1 MASFA
6 SRRMTSCFRFPIPLP
21 GRPAAPPPRC
31 HYLSPMSRLL
41 IVANRLPV
49 TVRSTPDGVEVER
62 SSGGLATGM
71 SRPHEQSG
79 GLWIGWSGTT
89 DEMTAGQ
96 QAELEGQLAAMRLVA
111 VPLTSDQ
118 VTRYYE
124 GYSNGVLWP
133 LFHYLLDQVP
143 LQSGDWDAYVQ
154 ANQVF
159 ADVVAEQYTPGDMVW
174 VHDYQLLLVPGLLRR
189 RLPDARIGFFLHI
202 PFPSEELFRTLPA
215 RRQLLEGMLGADLV
229 GFHTPTY
236 LRHFA
241 TALTDILGLTV
252 DIDRV
257 QLPGRE
263 VRLGVFPMGI
273 DAGSFQTLAKD
284 PAVEAEAE
292 ALRGDGSVR
301 ILVGVDRLDYT
312 KGIPRRLLT
321 YERMLQIHPELRE
334 KVRLVQVAV
343 PSRTGVEAY
352 QEFRSLVDGLVGRI
366 NGAFGTPRWVPVH
379 YIFRG
384 LSAPDLVALY
394 RAADVML
401 VTPLRDGM
409 NLVAKEFVASRADGD
424 GVLVLSEFAGA
435 AWELPEALQV
445 NPYDTEAT
453 AEVFYRA
460 LSMDPDERRAR
471 LAPLRQ
477 RVATFDVHS
486 WVSAFLDQ
494 LDRVTGPAV
503 RLVSPTG
510 NEAALREEL
519 GRALERN
526 DELLLLLDYDG
537 TLVPFTATPELA
549 RPDAGLVRLLRSL
562 ASLADT
568 EVHIVS
574 GRSREALE
582 QWVGSLPIWL
592 HAEHGFWSRPPGH
605 AEWTPAADIHGTWRE
620 PVLAILRDI
629 TARTPGSLIEVKAVA
644 IAWHYRLA
652 DLETGA
658 RRANELRIH
667 LNQLLSNQPVE
678 ILAGNRVLEI
688 RPYGVHKG
696 RIIPPMS
703 PEREARTTV
712 LAIGDDR
719 TDEDLFASLPP
730 EAISVRVGPGAT
742 KARYRLDGTAA
753 VRGILQM
760 LADTGVR
767 ADLA

>member
-1 MASFA
+1 
-6 SRRMTSCFRFPIPLP
+6 
-21 GRPAAPPPRC
+21 
-31 HYLSPMSRLL
+31 MSRLL

-49 TVRSTPDGVEVER
+49 TVRPTPGGVEVER
-62 SSGGLATGM
+62 STGGLATGL

-79 GLWIGWSGTT
+79 GLWIGWSG
-89 DEMTAGQ
+89 AGDDLSPEQ
-96 QAELEGQLAAMRLVA
+96 QGELGAELASQRLVG
-111 VPLTSDQ
+111 VPLNKDL

-143 LQSGDWDAYVQ
+143 LQASDWDAYVQ
-154 ANQVF
+154 ANEQF
-159 ADVVAEQYTPGDMVW
+159 AEVVAAEYRHGDLIW
-174 VHDYQLLLVPGLLRR
+174 VHDYQLLLVPGMLRR

-202 PFPSEELFRTLPA
+202 PFPSEELFRTLPP
-215 RRQLLEGMLGADLV
+215 RRQLLDGLLGADLV

-263 VRLGVFPMGI
+263 VRLGVFPMGV
-273 DAGSFQTLAKD
+273 DASTFETLARE

-312 KGIPRRLLT
+312 KGIPRRLLAF
-321 YERMLQIHPELRE
+321 ERMLQTHPELRE

-384 LSAPDLVALY
+384 LSAEDLVALY

-409 NLVAKEFVASRADGD
+409 NLVAKEFVASRTDGD

-453 AEVFYRA
+453 AEVIFRA
-460 LSMDPDERRAR
+460 LSMEPEERRAR
-471 LAPLRQ
+471 LTPLRE
-477 RVATFDVHS
+477 RVATFDVHR
-486 WVSAFLDQ
+486 WVSNFMDQ
-494 LDRVTGPAV
+494 LERVTDPAA
-503 RLVSPTG
+503 RALSPAAG
-510 NEAALREEL
+510 EAALRDEL
-519 GRALERN
+519 GSALERN
-526 DELLLLLDYDG
+526 DELLILLDYDG
-537 TLVPFTATPELA
+537 TLMPFTATPELA
-549 RPDAGLVRLLRSL
+549 RPDAALVHLLRAL
-562 ASLADT
+562 AGRPDT

-574 GRSREALE
+574 GRGREALE
-582 QWVGSLPIWL
+582 QWIGSLPIWL
-592 HAEHGFWSRPPGH
+592 HAEHGFWSRPPGQ
-605 AEWTPAADIHGTWRE
+605 AEWTPVADIHGSWRE

-644 IAWHYRLA
+644 IAWHYRMA

-667 LNQLLSNQPVE
+667 LNQLLSNEPVE

-696 RIIPPMS
+696 RILAPMS
-703 PEREARTTV
+703 PEREARTAI

-719 TDEDLFASLPP
+719 TDEDLFTSLPP
-730 EAISVRVGPGAT
+730 DAISVKVGPGST
-742 KARYRLDGTAA
+742 RARFRLDSTSS
-753 VRGILQM
+753 VRALLQM
-760 LADTGVR
+760 LAETGVR
-767 ADLA
+767 EHLA

>member
-1 MASFA
+1 
-6 SRRMTSCFRFPIPLP
+6 
-21 GRPAAPPPRC
+21 
-31 HYLSPMSRLL
+31 MSRLL

-49 TVRSTPDGVEVER
+49 TVRPTPGGVEVER
-62 SSGGLATGM
+62 STGGLATGM

-79 GLWIGWSGTT
+79 GLWIGWSG
-89 DEMTAGQ
+89 AGDDLTPAQ
-96 QAELEGQLAAMRLVA
+96 RAELEAQLASQRLVG
-111 VPLTSDQ
+111 VPLNRDL
-118 VTRYYE
+118 VARYYE

-143 LQSGDWDAYVQ
+143 LQASDWDAYVQ
-154 ANQVF
+154 ANEQF
-159 ADVVAEQYTPGDMVW
+159 AEVVVAQYRPGDLIW
-174 VHDYQLLLVPGLLRR
+174 IHDYQLLLLPGLVRR
-189 RLPDARIGFFLHI
+189 RLPEARIGFFLHI

-215 RRQLLEGMLGADLV
+215 RRQLLEGLLGADLV

-236 LRHFA
+236 LRHCA

-263 VRLGVFPMGI
+263 VRLGVFPMGV
-273 DAGSFQTLAKD
+273 DASLFQTLSRE

-312 KGIPRRLLT
+312 KGIPRRLLSF
-321 YERMLQIHPELRE
+321 ERMLHTHPELRE

-384 LSAPDLVALY
+384 LSSEDLVALY

-409 NLVAKEFVASRADGD
+409 NLVAKEFVASRTDGD

-445 NPYDTEAT
+445 NPYDTDAT
-453 AEVFYRA
+453 AEVIFRA
-460 LSMDPDERRAR
+460 LTMEPEERRAR
-471 LAPLRQ
+471 LAPLRE
-477 RVATFDVHS
+477 RVATFDVHR
-486 WVSAFLDQ
+486 WVSSFLEQ
-494 LDRVTGPAV
+494 LERVTDPAA
-503 RLVSPTG
+503 RALSPTAG
-510 NEAALREEL
+510 EAALRDEL
-519 GRALERN
+519 TAALEQN

-537 TLVPFTATPELA
+537 TLMPFTATPELA
-549 RPDAGLVRLLRSL
+549 RPDTALVHLLRSL
-562 ASLADT
+562 AGRPDT

-574 GRSREALE
+574 GRGREALE
-582 QWVGSLPIWL
+582 QWIGSLPIWL
-592 HAEHGFWSRPPGH
+592 HAEHGFWSRPPGQ
-605 AEWTPAADIHGTWRE
+605 AEWTPAADIHASWRE

-644 IAWHYRLA
+644 IAWHYRMA

-696 RIIPPMS
+696 RILAPMS
-703 PEREARTTV
+703 SEREARTTI

-719 TDEDLFASLPP
+719 TDEDLFTSLPP
-730 EAISVRVGPGAT
+730 DAVSVKVGPGST
-742 KARYRLDGTAA
+742 RARFRLESTSS
-753 VRGILQM
+753 VRALLQM
-760 LADTGVR
+760 LAETGVR
-767 ADLA
+767 EHLA

>member
-1 MASFA
+1 
-6 SRRMTSCFRFPIPLP
+6 
-21 GRPAAPPPRC
+21 
-31 HYLSPMSRLL
+31 MSRIL
-41 IVANRLPV
+41 IVANRLPI
-49 TVRSTPDGVEVER
+49 TVRSSADGVEVER
-62 SSGGLATGM
+62 STGGLATGL
-71 SRPHEQSG
+71 SRHHEQSA
-79 GLWIGWSGTT
+79 GLWIGWSGAS
-89 DEMTAGQ
+89 DDLSEEQ
-96 QAELEGQLAAMRLVA
+96 KAELERQLADQRLVP
-111 VPLTSDQ
+111 VPLTEEQ

-124 GYSNGVLWP
+124 GYSNGILWP

-143 LQSGDWDAYVQ
+143 LQSRDWDAYVE
-154 ANQVF
+154 ANELF
-159 ADVVAEQYTPGDMVW
+159 AEVVAQQYQPGDLVW

-189 RLPDARIGFFLHI
+189 KLPDARIGFFLHI

-215 RRQLLEGMLGADLV
+215 RKQLLEGMLGSDLI

-263 VRLGVFPMGI
+263 LRLGVFPMGI
-273 DAGSFQTLAKD
+273 DAASFQKLAMD

-301 ILVGVDRLDYT
+301 MLVGVDRLDYT

-321 YERMLQIHPELRE
+321 YERMLEMHPELRE

-352 QEFRSLVDGLVGRI
+352 QDFRNLVDGLVGRI

-384 LSAPDLVALY
+384 LSAADLVALY

-409 NLVAKEFVASRADGD
+409 NLVAKEFIASRSDGD

-435 AWELPEALQV
+435 SWELPEALQV

-453 AEVFYRA
+453 AETVFRA
-460 LSMDPDERRAR
+460 LSMEPDERRAR

-477 RVATFDVHS
+477 RVATFDVFS
-486 WVSAFLDQ
+486 WVTSFLDQ
-494 LDRVTGPAV
+494 LERVSGAAVRVTSPAA
-503 RLVSPTG
+503 G
-510 NEAALREEL
+510 EAALLEEL
-519 GRALERN
+519 GRSLERN
-526 DELLLLLDYDG
+526 DGLLVLLDYDG

-549 RPDAGLVRLLRSL
+549 RPDAALIQMLRAL
-562 ASLADT
+562 AQRPET

-582 QWVGSLPIWL
+582 QWVGHLPLWL
-592 HAEHGFWSRPPGH
+592 HAEHGFWSRPPGQT
-605 AEWTPAADIHGTWRE
+605 EWTPAADIHGSWRE

-688 RPYGVHKG
+688 RPYGIHKG
-696 RIIPPMS
+696 KIIPPMS

-719 TDEDLFASLPP
+719 TDEDLFVSLPP
-730 EAISVRVGPGAT
+730 DAISARVGPGAT
-742 KARYRLDGTAA
+742 RARFRLDGTAA
-753 VRGILQM
+753 VRRLLQM
-760 LADTGVR
+760 VVDAGVR
-767 ADLA
+767 ADFA